1 MHYKYNLLLLC
12 LDCSEIK
19 IHKMQTRPIDQ
30 DIKRAV
36 RTKKMIRA
44 LWTINFCGVALVM
57 LIGVMIYHGYIG
69 YMPPVEGLLN
79 PEDRFAS
86 RLFTSDG
93 VEMGRFYQSRNN
105 RVYADY
111 SEISPNVINALI
123 ATEDERFM
131 QHSGI
136 DIMALSRVLFKTI
149 LLRQKNAGG
158 GSTITQQLAKQLYS
172 PESDG
177 LMDRFI
183 QKPVE
188 WAIAV
193 KLERYYTK
201 EEIIKMYLNQFD
213 FLNNAVGIK
222 TAAHVYFNTTPDSL
236 KIEQAAMLVG
246 MAKNPSLYNPVRADR
261 KDAAVGRRNVVLQQ
275 MLKADLITEAECD
288 SLCALPLDVKFTKVD
303 HKDGIAPYFRE
314 AVRLMMQ
321 AKEPRRGD
329 YPDWDQQRF
338 VDDSIQWATNPLYGW
353 VEKNPKPDGTKY
365 NIYTDGLRIYTSIDS
380 RMQKY
385 AEEAVIDHLKNTL
398 QPQFDREKGSRG
410 PYTTN
415 SAELGQLTPRKLIDR
430 AIRQSERYR
439 VLKNAGMSDAEIM
452 EEFDKPV
459 DMTVFSYD
467 GGQVQKTMSPRDSVV
482 YQKMFLRAGFMSM
495 DPLTGQVKA
504 YVGGPNFHFFQYDM
518 AGVGR
523 RQIGSTVKP
532 FLYTYA
538 FEEGFTPCDMFLNAQ
553 PSITLPTGE
562 VWAPRN
568 TGHARIGE
576 MVDLYWALTNSNN
589 WISARLMSELSPS
602 TLARTMHTFGITNH
616 LDPVVSLCLGP
627 CDVSV
632 REMVTAYTAFSN
644 KGLRVDPIYV
654 TKITDNNGN
663 VISEFTPQYTE
674 VMSQEAY
681 FKMVN
686 ILQNVINSGT
696 GSRLRRAPYNITAV
710 MGGKTGTTNYNA
722 DGWFMG
728 FTPNLVSGVWVGGD
742 ERYIHFNRM
751 AQGQGAAM
759 ALPIYGLYMK
769 KVYADKSLPY
779 SQTLQFPEP
788 PAGFSPCYKESYGD
802 APAAETPVEAIDN
815 AFE

>member
-1 MHYKYNLLLLC
+1 
-12 LDCSEIK
+12 
-19 IHKMQTRPIDQ
+19 MQTRPIDQ
-30 DIKRAV
+30 DIKRAA

-553 PSITLPTGE
+553 PLITLPTGE

-788 PAGFSPCYKESYGD
+788 PVGFSPCYKESYGD

>member
-1 MHYKYNLLLLC
+1 
-12 LDCSEIK
+12 
-19 IHKMQTRPIDQ
+19 
-30 DIKRAV
+30 
-36 RTKKMIRA
+36 
-44 LWTINFCGVALVM
+44 
-57 LIGVMIYHGYIG
+57 
-69 YMPPVEGLLN
+69 MPPVEGLLN

-201 EEIIKMYLNQFD
+201 EKIIKMYLNQFD

-788 PAGFSPCYKESYGD
+788 PVGFSPCYKESYGD

>member
-1 MHYKYNLLLLC
+1 
-12 LDCSEIK
+12 
-19 IHKMQTRPIDQ
+19 
-30 DIKRAV
+30 
-36 RTKKMIRA
+36 
-44 LWTINFCGVALVM
+44 
-57 LIGVMIYHGYIG
+57 
-69 YMPPVEGLLN
+69 MPPVEGLLN

-246 MAKNPSLYNPVRADR
+246 MAKNPSLYNPARADR

-288 SLCALPLDVKFTKVD
+288 SLCALPLEVKFTKVD

-439 VLKNAGMSDAEIM
+439 VLKNTGMSDAEIM

>member
-1 MHYKYNLLLLC
+1 
-12 LDCSEIK
+12 
-19 IHKMQTRPIDQ
+19 
-30 DIKRAV
+30 
-36 RTKKMIRA
+36 
-44 LWTINFCGVALVM
+44 
-57 LIGVMIYHGYIG
+57 
-69 YMPPVEGLLN
+69 MPPVEGLLN

-553 PSITLPTGE
+553 PSIMLPTGE

-568 TGHARIGE
+568 TGHDRIGE

-602 TLARTMHTFGITNH
+602 TLARTMHRFGITNH

>member
-1 MHYKYNLLLLC
+1 
-12 LDCSEIK
+12 
-19 IHKMQTRPIDQ
+19 
-30 DIKRAV
+30 
-36 RTKKMIRA
+36 
-44 LWTINFCGVALVM
+44 
-57 LIGVMIYHGYIG
+57 
-69 YMPPVEGLLN
+69 MPPVEGLLN

-288 SLCALPLDVKFTKVD
+288 SLCALPLEVKFTKVD

-710 MGGKTGTTNYNA
+710 MGGKTGTTNYNS

>member
-1 MHYKYNLLLLC
+1 
-12 LDCSEIK
+12 
-19 IHKMQTRPIDQ
+19 
-30 DIKRAV
+30 
-36 RTKKMIRA
+36 
-44 LWTINFCGVALVM
+44 M

-222 TAAHVYFNTTPDSL
+222 TAAHVYFNTSPDSL

-275 MLKADLITEAECD
+275 MLKSDLITEAECD
-288 SLCALPLDVKFTKVD
+288 SLCALPLEVKFTKVD

-398 QPQFDREKGSRG
+398 QPQFDREKGGRG

>member
-1 MHYKYNLLLLC
+1 MFGLLRN
-12 LDCSEIK
+12 K

-30 DIKRAV
+30 DIKRAA

-261 KDAAVGRRNVVLQQ
+261 KDVAVGRRNVVLQQ

-288 SLCALPLDVKFTKVD
+288 SLCALPLEVKFTKVD

>member
-1 MHYKYNLLLLC
+1 
-12 LDCSEIK
+12 
-19 IHKMQTRPIDQ
+19 
-30 DIKRAV
+30 
-36 RTKKMIRA
+36 
-44 LWTINFCGVALVM
+44 M

-246 MAKNPSLYNPVRADR
+246 MAKNPSLYNPVSADR

-288 SLCALPLDVKFTKVD
+288 SLCALPLEVKFTKVD

>member
-1 MHYKYNLLLLC
+1 
-12 LDCSEIK
+12 
-19 IHKMQTRPIDQ
+19 
-30 DIKRAV
+30 
-36 RTKKMIRA
+36 
-44 LWTINFCGVALVM
+44 
-57 LIGVMIYHGYIG
+57 
-69 YMPPVEGLLN
+69 MPPVEGLLN

-246 MAKNPSLYNPVRADR
+246 MAKNPSLYNPARADR

-288 SLCALPLDVKFTKVD
+288 SLCALPLEVKFTKVD

-802 APAAETPVEAIDN
+802 APVAETPVEAIDN

>member
-1 MHYKYNLLLLC
+1 MFGLLRN
-12 LDCSEIK
+12 K

-30 DIKRAV
+30 DIKCAA

-288 SLCALPLDVKFTKVD
+288 SLCALPLEVKFTKVD

-779 SQTLQFPEP
+779 SQTSQFPEP

>member
-1 MHYKYNLLLLC
+1 
-12 LDCSEIK
+12 
-19 IHKMQTRPIDQ
+19 MQTRPIDQ
-30 DIKRAV
+30 DIKRAA

-696 GSRLRRAPYNITAV
+696 GSLLRRAPYNITAV

>member
-1 MHYKYNLLLLC
+1 
-12 LDCSEIK
+12 
-19 IHKMQTRPIDQ
+19 
-30 DIKRAV
+30 
-36 RTKKMIRA
+36 
-44 LWTINFCGVALVM
+44 
-57 LIGVMIYHGYIG
+57 
-69 YMPPVEGLLN
+69 MPPVEGLLN

-288 SLCALPLDVKFTKVD
+288 SLCTLPLEVKFTKVD

-553 PSITLPTGE
+553 PSIMLPTGE

>member
-1 MHYKYNLLLLC
+1 
-12 LDCSEIK
+12 
-19 IHKMQTRPIDQ
+19 MQTRPIDQ
-30 DIKRAV
+30 DIKRAA

-439 VLKNAGMSDAEIM
+439 VLKNAGMSYAEIM

>member
-1 MHYKYNLLLLC
+1 
-12 LDCSEIK
+12 
-19 IHKMQTRPIDQ
+19 
-30 DIKRAV
+30 
-36 RTKKMIRA
+36 
-44 LWTINFCGVALVM
+44 M

-353 VEKNPKPDGTKY
+353 VEKNLKPDGTKY

>member
-1 MHYKYNLLLLC
+1 
-12 LDCSEIK
+12 
-19 IHKMQTRPIDQ
+19 MQTRPIDQ
-30 DIKRAV
+30 DIKRAA
-36 RTKKMIRA
+36 RTKKMILA

-779 SQTLQFPEP
+779 SQTLQFSEP

>member
-1 MHYKYNLLLLC
+1 
-12 LDCSEIK
+12 
-19 IHKMQTRPIDQ
+19 
-30 DIKRAV
+30 
-36 RTKKMIRA
+36 
-44 LWTINFCGVALVM
+44 M

-288 SLCALPLDVKFTKVD
+288 SLCALPLVVKFTKVD

>member
-1 MHYKYNLLLLC
+1 
-12 LDCSEIK
+12 
-19 IHKMQTRPIDQ
+19 MQTRPIDQ
-30 DIKRAV
+30 DIKRAA

-504 YVGGPNFHFFQYDM
+504 YVGGPNFRFFQYDM

>member
-1 MHYKYNLLLLC
+1 
-12 LDCSEIK
+12 
-19 IHKMQTRPIDQ
+19 
-30 DIKRAV
+30 
-36 RTKKMIRA
+36 
-44 LWTINFCGVALVM
+44 M

-69 YMPPVEGLLN
+69 YMPPAEGLLN

-201 EEIIKMYLNQFD
+201 EEIIKVYLNQFD

-288 SLCALPLDVKFTKVD
+288 SLCALPLEVKFTKVD

-802 APAAETPVEAIDN
+802 APAAETPAETPVEAIDN

>member
-1 MHYKYNLLLLC
+1 
-12 LDCSEIK
+12 
-19 IHKMQTRPIDQ
+19 MQTRPIDQ
-30 DIKRAV
+30 DIKRAA

-57 LIGVMIYHGYIG
+57 LLGVMIYHGYIG

-288 SLCALPLDVKFTKVD
+288 SLCALPLEVKFTKVD

-398 QPQFDREKGSRG
+398 QPQFDREKGGRG

>member
-1 MHYKYNLLLLC
+1 
-12 LDCSEIK
+12 
-19 IHKMQTRPIDQ
+19 MQTRPIDQ
-30 DIKRAV
+30 DIKRAA

-288 SLCALPLDVKFTKVD
+288 SLCALPLEVKFTKVD

-321 AKEPRRGD
+321 AKERLSRLGPATLCRRLHPVGNQSSV
-329 YPDWDQQRF
+329 W
-338 VDDSIQWATNPLYGW
+338 LG
-353 VEKNPKPDGTKY
+353 
-365 NIYTDGLRIYTSIDS
+365 
-380 RMQKY
+380 
-385 AEEAVIDHLKNTL
+385 
-398 QPQFDREKGSRG
+398 REK
-410 PYTTN
+410 
-415 SAELGQLTPRKLIDR
+415 
-430 AIRQSERYR
+430 SEARRHQIQYLYR
-439 VLKNAGMSDAEIM
+439 
-452 EEFDKPV
+452 
-459 DMTVFSYD
+459 
-467 GGQVQKTMSPRDSVV
+467 
-482 YQKMFLRAGFMSM
+482 
-495 DPLTGQVKA
+495 
-504 YVGGPNFHFFQYDM
+504 
-518 AGVGR
+518 
-523 RQIGSTVKP
+523 
-532 FLYTYA
+532 
-538 FEEGFTPCDMFLNAQ
+538 
-553 PSITLPTGE
+553 
-562 VWAPRN
+562 
-568 TGHARIGE
+568 
-576 MVDLYWALTNSNN
+576 
-589 WISARLMSELSPS
+589 
-602 TLARTMHTFGITNH
+602 RTSHLH
-616 LDPVVSLCLGP
+616 LD
-627 CDVSV
+627 
-632 REMVTAYTAFSN
+632 
-644 KGLRVDPIYV
+644 
-654 TKITDNNGN
+654 
-663 VISEFTPQYTE
+663 
-674 VMSQEAY
+674 
-681 FKMVN
+681 
-686 ILQNVINSGT
+686 
-696 GSRLRRAPYNITAV
+696 
-710 MGGKTGTTNYNA
+710 
-722 DGWFMG
+722 
-728 FTPNLVSGVWVGGD
+728 
-742 ERYIHFNRM
+742 
-751 AQGQGAAM
+751 
-759 ALPIYGLYMK
+759 
-769 KVYADKSLPY
+769 
-779 SQTLQFPEP
+779 
-788 PAGFSPCYKESYGD
+788 
-802 APAAETPVEAIDN
+802 
-815 AFE
+815 

>member
-1 MHYKYNLLLLC
+1 MFGLLRN
-12 LDCSEIK
+12 K

-30 DIKRAV
+30 DIKRAA

-177 LMDRFI
+177 LMDRFF

-246 MAKNPSLYNPVRADR
+246 MAKNPSLYNPARADR

-288 SLCALPLDVKFTKVD
+288 SLCALPLEVKFTKVD

>member
-1 MHYKYNLLLLC
+1 
-12 LDCSEIK
+12 
-19 IHKMQTRPIDQ
+19 MQTRPIDQ
-30 DIKRAV
+30 DIKRAA

-686 ILQNVINSGT
+686 ILQNVINPGT

>member
-1 MHYKYNLLLLC
+1 
-12 LDCSEIK
+12 
-19 IHKMQTRPIDQ
+19 
-30 DIKRAV
+30 
-36 RTKKMIRA
+36 
-44 LWTINFCGVALVM
+44 M

-288 SLCALPLDVKFTKVD
+288 SLCALPLEVKFTKVD

-338 VDDSIQWATNPLYGW
+338 VDDSIQWTTNPLYGW

-398 QPQFDREKGSRG
+398 QPQFEREKGSRG

>member
-1 MHYKYNLLLLC
+1 
-12 LDCSEIK
+12 
-19 IHKMQTRPIDQ
+19 
-30 DIKRAV
+30 
-36 RTKKMIRA
+36 
-44 LWTINFCGVALVM
+44 M

-385 AEEAVIDHLKNTL
+385 AEEAVIDHPKNTL
-398 QPQFDREKGSRG
+398 QPQFEREKGSRG

>member
-1 MHYKYNLLLLC
+1 
-12 LDCSEIK
+12 
-19 IHKMQTRPIDQ
+19 MQTRPIDQ
-30 DIKRAV
+30 DIKRAA

-149 LLRQKNAGG
+149 LLCQKNAGG

-288 SLCALPLDVKFTKVD
+288 SLCALPLEVKFTRVD

>member
-1 MHYKYNLLLLC
+1 
-12 LDCSEIK
+12 
-19 IHKMQTRPIDQ
+19 
-30 DIKRAV
+30 
-36 RTKKMIRA
+36 
-44 LWTINFCGVALVM
+44 M

-222 TAAHVYFNTTPDSL
+222 TAAHVYFNTTPNSL

>member
-1 MHYKYNLLLLC
+1 
-12 LDCSEIK
+12 
-19 IHKMQTRPIDQ
+19 
-30 DIKRAV
+30 
-36 RTKKMIRA
+36 
-44 LWTINFCGVALVM
+44 M

-728 FTPNLVSGVWVGGD
+728 FKPNLVSGVWVGGD

>member
-1 MHYKYNLLLLC
+1 
-12 LDCSEIK
+12 
-19 IHKMQTRPIDQ
+19 
-30 DIKRAV
+30 
-36 RTKKMIRA
+36 
-44 LWTINFCGVALVM
+44 M

-246 MAKNPSLYNPVRADR
+246 MVKNPSLYNPVRADR

-769 KVYADKSLPY
+769 KVYSDKSLPY

>member
-1 MHYKYNLLLLC
+1 MFGLLRN
-12 LDCSEIK
+12 K

-30 DIKRAV
+30 DIKRAA

-288 SLCALPLDVKFTKVD
+288 SLCALPLEVKFTKVD

-467 GGQVQKTMSPRDSVV
+467 GGQEQKTMSPRDSVV

>member
-1 MHYKYNLLLLC
+1 
-12 LDCSEIK
+12 
-19 IHKMQTRPIDQ
+19 
-30 DIKRAV
+30 
-36 RTKKMIRA
+36 
-44 LWTINFCGVALVM
+44 M

-722 DGWFMG
+722 DGWFMC

>member
-1 MHYKYNLLLLC
+1 
-12 LDCSEIK
+12 
-19 IHKMQTRPIDQ
+19 
-30 DIKRAV
+30 
-36 RTKKMIRA
+36 
-44 LWTINFCGVALVM
+44 
-57 LIGVMIYHGYIG
+57 
-69 YMPPVEGLLN
+69 MPPVEGLLN

-663 VISEFTPQYTE
+663 VISGFTPQYTE

>member
-1 MHYKYNLLLLC
+1 
-12 LDCSEIK
+12 
-19 IHKMQTRPIDQ
+19 
-30 DIKRAV
+30 
-36 RTKKMIRA
+36 
-44 LWTINFCGVALVM
+44 M
-57 LIGVMIYHGYIG
+57 LIGVMIYHGDIG

>member
-1 MHYKYNLLLLC
+1 
-12 LDCSEIK
+12 
-19 IHKMQTRPIDQ
+19 
-30 DIKRAV
+30 
-36 RTKKMIRA
+36 
-44 LWTINFCGVALVM
+44 
-57 LIGVMIYHGYIG
+57 
-69 YMPPVEGLLN
+69 MPPVEGLLN

-385 AEEAVIDHLKNTL
+385 AEEAVIDYLKNTL
-398 QPQFDREKGSRG
+398 QPQFDREKGGRG

>member
-1 MHYKYNLLLLC
+1 
-12 LDCSEIK
+12 
-19 IHKMQTRPIDQ
+19 
-30 DIKRAV
+30 
-36 RTKKMIRA
+36 
-44 LWTINFCGVALVM
+44 
-57 LIGVMIYHGYIG
+57 
-69 YMPPVEGLLN
+69 MPPVEGLLN

-222 TAAHVYFNTTPDSL
+222 TAAHVYFNTSPDSL

-398 QPQFDREKGSRG
+398 QPQFEREKGSRG

>member
-1 MHYKYNLLLLC
+1 
-12 LDCSEIK
+12 
-19 IHKMQTRPIDQ
+19 MQTRPIDQ
-30 DIKRAV
+30 DIKRAA

-288 SLCALPLDVKFTKVD
+288 SLCALPLEVKFTKVD

-321 AKEPRRGD
+321 AKEPHRGD

>member
-1 MHYKYNLLLLC
+1 MFGLLRN
-12 LDCSEIK
+12 K

-30 DIKRAV
+30 DIKRAA

-288 SLCALPLDVKFTKVD
+288 SLCTLPLEVKFTKVD

-802 APAAETPVEAIDN
+802 APASETPVEAIDN

>member
-1 MHYKYNLLLLC
+1 
-12 LDCSEIK
+12 
-19 IHKMQTRPIDQ
+19 MQTRPIDQ
-30 DIKRAV
+30 DIKRAA

-288 SLCALPLDVKFTKVD
+288 SLCALPLEVKFTKVD

-722 DGWFMG
+722 DGWFIG

>member
-1 MHYKYNLLLLC
+1 MFGLLRN
-12 LDCSEIK
+12 K

-30 DIKRAV
+30 DIKRAA

-288 SLCALPLDVKFTKVD
+288 SLCALPLEVKFTKVD

-553 PSITLPTGE
+553 PSITLPMGE